1 MCAWAVSIILG
12 DVMRRRRWIIA
23 VGLLLLAAIAAL
35 LFFLWYKGAPRVID
49 NTTARR
55 MSGDATPETAETAGG
70 TQGGAAGENEIV
82 LNPSVNLLLE
92 EEAQAINDSITQIYC
107 NEEEK
112 LEISLDTP
120 VQESFGGLG
129 SGDLFYLDGDENS
142 PLGGPYIGRID
153 SVTQTDEGSLVVV
166 DTPYMDEVFDQ
177 VNLDISEDITQ
188 ENMTSI
194 SALDG
199 VQVYYADDALAG
211 AADSQTPQASAGTV
225 GFAGAET
232 GSTQITYLGKSSASR
247 TAFEELGVDV
257 GAQDEEKGA
266 KGSLQVGK
274 DLVVE
279 YDVDILNF
287 AQKVQKKPEADVT
300 PVKDENLAEGRDYW
314 NESTAERVKNDLIDS
329 INSDKN
335 VIRVHGK
342 SVLSDV
348 HLDLQQ
354 DFDISKILDS
364 DRFLGMKNFSYDLS
378 YQSYMEH
385 GITINIS
392 NLEVGGTK
400 NELDIKGIAKLQGLR
415 DKLWP
420 LACIQYSVG
429 TPVTFTVATMS
440 TAQINNAI
448 HFSSS
453 VTPLSAALIL
463 YADAT
468 GAVTAKVEL
477 GFTAQQNFAN
487 THVYVRD
494 GKWVNQDENVT
505 NEKEYTWMVNAG
517 IAADMDINA
526 GVAVDVYVFN
536 VSIVD
541 VNMLKLGLDC
551 SGLGGFRVDSSD
563 PIDGSDLESV
573 KSHLYGDMYA
583 RLYLKI
589 LDVNLR
595 MSLTVG
601 SDAFLGWDTE
611 KHWTIEDL
619 TLWQFGTARGTTYDA
634 QTMSMGQ
641 VTAQDENYLY
651 YLDERGSIRKQNKE
665 TGMSTVIYSGTMS
678 IFCGIDDSYLYILRP
693 STLAYEICRVDK
705 VGSAARVMQNDVAA
719 VLNQDKNYLYYLSS
733 QDQSKIMALNR
744 STGNSVEFADFDD
757 SVQVMISYGSYYYV
771 TTRSDSPFAAF
782 LSDPSRYYLLDSE
795 GTVLS
800 ELGGNPDPLN
810 LPRGIMQNYYYASKY
825 VTRQLLRFASSQTV
839 YWISADQSNVVETE
853 QVSGWNTLEAGIF
866 VTLANEE
873 GAEKPFSICLY
884 DGVTGTRTKVVD
896 VDSDQAFF
904 TLCQDAAGGWYFF
917 DEDLTHLTLY
927 HMNGDFSGLT
937 VIKQYE
943 KSDLGVSL
951 DECAMEIIGNKLV
964 FYSISEHEN
973 SQTAK
978 TLYRYDV
985 L

>member
-1 MCAWAVSIILG
+1 MKK
-12 DVMRRRRWIIA
+12 RRWIFA
-23 VGLLLLAAIAAL
+23 AGLLLLVAIAAL
-35 LFFLWYKGAPRVID
+35 LFFLWYKGAPQVID
-49 NTTARR
+49 NTTASPA
-55 MSGDATPETAETAGG
+55 SGTATPETAETAGDI
-70 TQGGAAGENEIV
+70 QGGTEGENQIV

-107 NEEEK
+107 NDAEQ
-112 LEISLDTP
+112 LEISLDTSA
-120 VQESFGGLG
+120 QESFGGLG
-129 SGDLFYLDGDENS
+129 GGDLFYLDGDENS

-153 SVTQTDEGSLVVV
+153 SVTQTDDGSLVVV
-166 DTPYMDEVFDQ
+166 ETPYMDEVFDQ
-177 VNLDISEDITQ
+177 VNLDISEELTQ
-188 ENMTSI
+188 ENVTSI
-194 SALDG
+194 SALEG
-199 VQVYYADDALAG
+199 VQVYYTDNAVAG

-225 GFAGAET
+225 GFTGAGT
-232 GSTQITYLGKSSASR
+232 SGKSSITYLGKSSASH
-247 TAFEELGVDV
+247 TAIEELGVDL
-257 GAQDEEKGA
+257 GAQDEKKGIQETI
-266 KGSLQVGK
+266 KVNDG
-274 DLVVE
+274 LVVE
-279 YDVDILNF
+279 YDVDILKF
-287 AQKVQKKPEADVT
+287 AQNVKKKLDDSVT
-300 PVKDENLAEGRDYW
+300 PVKDENLAETRDYW
-314 NESTAERVKNDLIDS
+314 NESTAERVKNDLIES
-329 INSDKN
+329 INSDDN
-335 VIRVHGK
+335 MIRVHGK
-342 SVLSDV
+342 AVLSDV

-354 DFDISKILDS
+354 DFDISKLLDS
-364 DRFLGMKNFSYDLS
+364 DRFLGMKNFLYDLS

-385 GITINIS
+385 GITINVS

-429 TPVTFTVATMS
+429 TPVVFTVATMS

-448 HFSSS
+448 HYSSR
-453 VTPLSAALIL
+453 VTPLSVALIL

-505 NEKEYTWMVNAG
+505 NEKEYTWMVDAG

-526 GVAVDVYVFN
+526 GVAIDVYVFN

-541 VNMLKLGLDC
+541 VNALKIGLDC
-551 SGLGGFRVDSSD
+551 SGLGGFRVDSSN
-563 PIDGSDLESV
+563 PINGSDMESV

-595 MSLTVG
+595 MSLTLG
-601 SDAFLGWDTE
+601 SDAFLGGDVE

-619 TLWQFGTARGTTYDA
+619 TLWQFGTARSTSYDA

-641 VTAQDENYLY
+641 VTAQDQNYLY

-693 STLAYEICRVDK
+693 STLSYEICRVDK
-705 VGSAARVMQNDVAA
+705 VGSAARIMQNDVAA
-719 VLNQDKNYLYYLSS
+719 VLNQDKNYIYYLSS

-757 SVQVMISYGSYYYV
+757 SVQVMVSYGSYYYV
-771 TTRSDSPFAAF
+771 TTRDDSLFAAF
-782 LSDPSRYYLLDSE
+782 LSDPNRYYLLDSE

-800 ELGGNPDPLN
+800 DLGGNPDPLA
-810 LPRGIMQNYYYASKY
+810 LPRNIMQNYYYASKY
-825 VTRQLLRFASSQTV
+825 AQRQLLRYASSQTV
-839 YWISADQSNVVETE
+839 YWISADQSSVVETE
-853 QVSGWNTLEAGIF
+853 QVSGWNTLDEGIF
-866 VTLANEE
+866 VTIANEE
-873 GAEKPFSICLY
+873 GAEKPFSIYLY
-884 DGVTGTRTKVVD
+884 DGVTGTRTKAVD
-896 VDSDQAFF
+896 VYSDQAFF

-917 DEDLTHLTLY
+917 DEDSTQLTLY
-927 HMNGDFSGLT
+927 RMNGDFSGLT

-964 FYSISEHEN
+964 FYSISENED